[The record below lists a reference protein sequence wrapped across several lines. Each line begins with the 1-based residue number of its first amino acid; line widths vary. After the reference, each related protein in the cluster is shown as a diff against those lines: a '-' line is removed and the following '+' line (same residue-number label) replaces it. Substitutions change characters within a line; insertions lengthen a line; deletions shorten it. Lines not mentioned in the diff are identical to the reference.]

1 MKKIGF
7 LYHERNY
14 VKEREAIM
22 WTTLEIKEKITLLGI
37 LFTLCV
43 GLLNLIV
50 TIHKN
55 RVDIITQNRMNWISD
70 VRKIS
75 SSIIS
80 WRYINDTKDLLNPIN
95 ELILY
100 LNVSKVIDEK
110 IVANLLDMYDYA
122 YKLSFYHNLRTKAA
136 KDLYENYYKR
146 KQEFRILIRIYLKK
160 EWTRMKVECRIIK
173 IPFVNFWIPGR
184 GFNEKWATNT
194 LMKEYLHIK
203 QYEFK
208 QWIEFSEVELKD
220 LICDSNRSNEQEE
233 LKKALYN
240 LSKTNTDIFVSED
253 GVVHFS
259 TEMLDKHLNHNDI
272 FSRIVVPDGKLAGG
286 NEMISI
292 EGMIKV
298 PDGKMA

>member
-1 MKKIGF
+1 M
-7 LYHERNY
+7 YYNEVEYDESNY
-14 VKEREAIM
+14 AKERGAIM
-22 WTTLEIKEKITLLGI
+22 WTTLEIQEQITLLGI

-43 GLLNLIV
+43 GLLNLMV

-55 RVDIITQNRMNWISD
+55 RVDVITQNRMNWISD

-75 SSIIS
+75 SSIIN
-80 WRYINDTKDLLNPIN
+80 WRYFDDTKDLLNPIN
-95 ELILY
+95 ELTLY
-100 LNVSKVIDEK
+100 LNVSKIIDEK
-110 IVANLLDMYDYA
+110 IVASLLAMYDYA
-122 YKLSFYHNLRTKAA
+122 YKLSFYHNLRTNTA

-194 LMKEYLHIK
+194 LMKEYEHIK

-208 QWIEFSEVELKD
+208 PWIEFSEVELKD
-220 LICDSNRSNEQEE
+220 LICDLNEQEE
-233 LKKALYN
+233 LKKAIYDLC
-240 LSKTNTDIFVSED
+240 KTNTDVFASED
-253 GVVHFS
+253 GGVYFS
-259 TEMLDKHLNHNDI
+259 TEILDKYLKHNDNNI
-272 FSRIVVPDGKLAGG
+272 FSKIIDPDEIFSGG
-286 NEMISI
+286 D
-292 EGMIKV
+292 GAIKV